1 MSVVTQ
7 AGHGSAVPLQRT
19 PMSGAAI
26 GRKGRLAR
34 WVRRFWRGVREWCGD
49 AAYER
54 YLRSTATRAGMGAK
68 LTAEEFYVEQVN
80 RRYSR
85 PNRCC

>member
-1 MSVVTQ
+1 MHYATKNV
-7 AGHGSAVPLQRT
+7 R
-19 PMSGAAI
+19 
-26 GRKGRLAR
+26 RLA
-34 WVRRFWRGVREWCGD
+34 RRFWRGVREWCGD

-54 YLRSTATRAGMGAK
+54 YLRSSATQSDGCQR
-68 LTAEEFYVEQVN
+68 LTPEEFYVQQLN

>member
-1 MSVVTQ
+1 MAITF
-7 AGHGSAVPLQRT
+7 SAEMRRERSTNRLTLR
-19 PMSGAAI
+19 
-26 GRKGRLAR
+26 RLA
-34 WVRRFWRGVREWCGD
+34 RRFWRGLREWCGD

-54 YLRSTATRAGMGAK
+54 YLRSAAALGEGRER
-68 LTAEEFYVEQVN
+68 LSAEEFYVQQLN